1 MKLNLGYNYG
11 YEPDTADIAFNKQ
24 LSDNIDRVIRQNVA
38 RMRHYYYNPHSLGA
52 DGNYLF
58 ELIWHRLYTFLPET
72 TDFKLDGYKIHY
84 DYSAEQSDLGTAKS
98 ILNFIDNPNLAETDI
113 KNRVNIR
120 YYYCY
125 KGSTA
130 LFDTLDTNEAELNRL
145 KNIDLALTTDRFH
158 KVRVYIDNANNIR
171 IVSNKYDPETSI
183 YKIVGLL
190 PACLNNVKEAAEK
203 DPILY
208 NFFKTMYECDITS
221 LEATIREYLT
231 ILDKEKYAQAFDN
244 FAKSMTRSTET
255 QKQALQYD
263 IETKQQRI
271 RDYYR
276 SIQQIEDQI
285 KQIQLNKLALELS
298 PAVVDEQAIALLKRG
313 NPIVLNSCND
323 TWANFTITTPITNYN
338 IKDVEMWYKHPETT
352 NAVLR
357 SPWLAK
363 LIHECFI
370 EEKYQ
375 AILTTTVA
383 MPWNCNDYSWDVDSD
398 DTTHT
403 GNPHLTRYQCF
414 SQTQNAIANFLR
426 EGKVLQALNALIAC
440 CASIAFTD
448 SSVVEYFT
456 RHLMTNGLH
465 QKIFKNLETG
475 EIFSPNDYKKAFE
488 AKEAMKVAAETK
500 KAMEIATEA
509 C

>member
-11 YEPDTADIAFNKQ
+11 YEPDTADVTFNEQ
-24 LSDNIDRVIRQNVA
+24 LSNNIDMVIRQSEA
-38 RMRHYYYNPHSLGA
+38 RMRHYFYNTRSLGS
-52 DGNYLF
+52 DINYLF
-58 ELIWHRLYTFLPET
+58 ELIWHRLYAFLPET
-72 TDFKLDGYKIHY
+72 ADFKLDAYRIRY
-84 DYSAEQSDLGTAKS
+84 DYSAEQSNLGIAKS
-98 ILNFIDNPNLAETDI
+98 VLNFIDNPDDGATDY
-113 KNRVNIR
+113 KNRVSIR

-130 LFDTLDTNEAELNRL
+130 LFDTLDANEAELNRL
-145 KNIDLALTTDRFH
+145 KNVDLALITDRFH

-183 YKIVGLL
+183 YKVMGLL
-190 PACLNNVKEAAEK
+190 PACLGTVKEAAEK
-203 DPILY
+203 DPLLY
-208 NFFKTMYECDITS
+208 NFFKTMYECDTTS
-221 LEATIREYLT
+221 LEATVREYLA
-231 ILDKEKYAQAFDN
+231 ILDKEKSARAFDD
-244 FAKSMTRSTET
+244 FAKSITRSTNT
-255 QKQALQYD
+255 RKQALQHD
-263 IETKQQRI
+263 IETKQQRL

-276 SIQQIEDQI
+276 SAQQIEDQI
-285 KQIQLNKLALELS
+285 KQVQLNKLALELS
-298 PAVVDEQAIALLKRG
+298 PAVVDEQALALLKRG

-352 NAVLR
+352 NSVLR
-357 SPWLAK
+357 NPWLAK

-383 MPWNCNDYSWDVDSD
+383 MPWDCNNYNWDVNSD

-414 SQTQNAIANFLR
+414 SQTQNAIASFLR

-475 EIFSPNDYKKAFE
+475 EMFSPDDYKKAFE
-488 AKEAMKVAAETK
+488 AEEAMKVT
-500 KAMEIATEA
+500 TEA